1 MKKLNS
7 SRLRLL
13 TWAVLFAAG
22 GFASCSDNGGDEPAP
37 APPVELKNQIEYD
50 GGKLIDIKSVIFDV
64 EDTDLYTFYLSPTA
78 GITDIAGMSAAKD
91 YLAVVVRNPKGQV
104 NTATETFEITYK
116 DISVK
121 KQTMDDVAKVQL
133 SADLVAE
140 TQQLNLYIE
149 VALKSG
155 KTLLVR
161 YESACTE
168 AVPQKLE
175 NQFDLDKSITDIGSV
190 VEWLPPMARRLTIS
204 TRRAT

>member
-50 GGKLIDIKSVIFDV
+50 GGKLIDIKS
-64 EDTDLYTFYLSPTA
+64 
-78 GITDIAGMSAAKD
+78 DIAGMSAAKD

-168 AVPQKLE
+168 AVPQELE

-190 VEWLPPMARRLTIS
+190 ADLLRRGCRNCECRPFDSRSRKGQSSL
-204 TRRAT
+204 RRVRERRGRDRCA

>member
-1 MKKLNS
+1 MCALTPFPPLILNFMKKLNS

-91 YLAVVVRNPKGQV
+91 YLAVVVRNPKGQ
-104 NTATETFEITYK
+104 A
-116 DISVK
+116 
-121 KQTMDDVAKVQL
+121 
-133 SADLVAE
+133 
-140 TQQLNLYIE
+140 
-149 VALKSG
+149 
-155 KTLLVR
+155 
-161 YESACTE
+161 
-168 AVPQKLE
+168 
-175 NQFDLDKSITDIGSV
+175 
-190 VEWLPPMARRLTIS
+190 
-204 TRRAT
+204 TRRPKPSKSPTRTFR